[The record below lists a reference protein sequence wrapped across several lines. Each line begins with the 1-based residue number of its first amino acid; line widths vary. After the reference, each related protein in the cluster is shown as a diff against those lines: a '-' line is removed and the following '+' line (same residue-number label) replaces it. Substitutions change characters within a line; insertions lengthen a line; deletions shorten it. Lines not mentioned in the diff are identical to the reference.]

1 MSDAR
6 TAGDDGGVVTLA
18 SLIPRLP
25 KVLLHDHL
33 DGGVRPA
40 TVVELAAEVGL
51 ELPAPDAEALERW
64 FVESADAG
72 NLVDYLKTFDV
83 TTAVMQRAE
92 HLQRVARE
100 AVLDLAEDGVV
111 YAEIRYAP
119 EQHLREGLGLQ
130 DVVDAVRDGFA
141 EGVAQAAEQGRT
153 IRVGQILCAMR
164 HQDRS
169 EEIARLALDNRDAGV
184 VGFDIAG
191 PEDGFPATKHASA
204 FTTLAE
210 ANFPV
215 TVHAGEAAG
224 LESISDAV
232 HGAMACRIGH
242 GVRIIDDVTADE
254 LGDRLGLL
262 AHWLRDRRVP
272 LELCPSSNVQTGAV
286 ASIAEHPITK
296 LRRLGFSVTVNTDN
310 RLQSGTSLSR
320 EMTRLVQEADWS
332 LQDLEVVTV
341 TAAAHTFLH
350 HEDRF
355 QLIDQ
360 VIRPAFAAA
369 RGGRHRA

>member
-1 MSDAR
+1 MSDAH
-6 TAGDDGGVVTLA
+6 TAGDDGGVVSLA

-40 TVVELAAEVGL
+40 TVVELAGEIGL
-51 ELPAPDAEALERW
+51 ELPAPDAEALGRW

-83 TTAVMQRAE
+83 TTAVMQRAD

-100 AVLDLAEDGVV
+100 AVVDLAADGVV

-119 EQHLREGLGLQ
+119 EQHLREGLSLQ
-130 DVVDAVRDGFA
+130 DVVDAVRAGFA
-141 EGVAQAAEQGRT
+141 EGVAEAAEQGRT

-164 HQDRS
+164 HLDRS
-169 EEIARLALDNRDAGV
+169 DEIARLALENRDTGV

-191 PEDGFPATKHASA
+191 PEDGFPASKHASA
-204 FTTLAE
+204 FATLAE

-224 LESISDAV
+224 LDSISDAV
-232 HGAMACRIGH
+232 HGAMACRVGH

-262 AHWLRDRRVP
+262 AHWLRDRRIP
-272 LELCPSSNVQTGAV
+272 LELCPSSNVQTGA
-286 ASIAEHPITK
+286 AESIARHPITR